1 MTPRIFS
8 GTDMMIKKKLHI
20 FIYILFVA
28 SILFDLATAFICFQ
42 LEGLNETNLMYHI
55 VGVWAF
61 PIVLLVDVV
70 ILFTIGW
77 LRKHLKWSPIILFIL
92 IFFYVKAAATNLHL
106 ILSVGC

>member
-28 SILFDLATAFICFQ
+28 SILFDLATAFICFG
-42 LEGLNETNLMYHI
+42 LEGLKETNLMYHI

-61 PIVLLVDVV
+61 PVVLLIDAGVFFIVE
-70 ILFTIGW
+70 W
-77 LRKHLKWSPIILFIL
+77 LRKYIRWSPIILFIL
-92 IFFYVKAAATNLHL
+92 IFFYVKATVTNLHL